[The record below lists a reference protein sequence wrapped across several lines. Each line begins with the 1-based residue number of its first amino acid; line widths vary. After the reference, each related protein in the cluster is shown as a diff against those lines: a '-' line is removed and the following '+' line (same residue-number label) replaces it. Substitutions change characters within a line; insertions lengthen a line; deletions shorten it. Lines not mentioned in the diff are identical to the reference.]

1 MKAFLINS
9 NFYKNNL
16 TTNERLDIL
25 KDEIK
30 QMIKQEHPVEAV
42 VNTLLIDLCQRQNL
56 EEFKNLFLLN
66 REYLFK
72 NYLSI
77 KKEFDFEASF
87 SKIDPLN
94 AGAVII
100 DYVACQLIN
109 NSLENKSI
117 HSLGNRILNDSLIVT
132 LIDLISN
139 KKEDSAIKVLNELK
153 TIKNLKNE
161 DLENHFSETFGF

>member
-30 QMIKQEHPVEAV
+30 QMIKQEHPAEAV

-72 NYLSI
+72 NYLFI

-87 SKIDPLN
+87 
-94 AGAVII
+94 
-100 DYVACQLIN
+100 
-109 NSLENKSI
+109 
-117 HSLGNRILNDSLIVT
+117 
-132 LIDLISN
+132 
-139 KKEDSAIKVLNELK
+139 LK
-153 TIKNLKNE
+153 
-161 DLENHFSETFGF
+161 